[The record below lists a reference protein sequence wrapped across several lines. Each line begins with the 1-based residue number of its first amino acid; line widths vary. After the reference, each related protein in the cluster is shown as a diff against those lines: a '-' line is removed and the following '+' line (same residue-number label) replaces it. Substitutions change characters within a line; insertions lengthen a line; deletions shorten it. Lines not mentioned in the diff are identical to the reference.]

1 MQDRKANYAA
11 LRVANLGSMS
21 GRGAAD
27 EVNLGSRVG
36 LRKIVGQIARYGIV
50 GAAIALLPLQQQAL
64 AQAILPTGFLEM
76 STVPSNGDLNPYG
89 VAFVPDG
96 FPGGALSPGDILVS
110 NFNNSQNQQG
120 TGSTIVRVKPDGT
133 TSLFF
138 QGTPPLGLTTAL
150 GALKSGFVLVGNL
163 PTDAGTLIPG
173 ETGSILV
180 INRQGKQIGTLSDPN
195 LLDGP
200 WDLTILDQGNSAKV
214 FVSNVLN
221 GTVTR
226 LDLAVQG
233 SALSVT
239 NKLTIAF
246 GYAFRTDP
254 AALVVGPTGL
264 AYDAV
269 GDILYVASTGD
280 NEIFKIL
287 HAGVTN
293 MSVSKGTV
301 VYQDNAH
308 LRGPLALA
316 FAPNGHL
323 VTSNGDAVNPPP
335 ATPPP
340 LPSQLVEFTINGQFI
355 GQLSVDPAA
364 GGAFGL
370 AFGQAANAMVR
381 FAAVNDALN
390 TIDVLTL
397 NIP

>member
-1 MQDRKANYAA
+1 MQDRKVNCAA
-11 LRVANLGSMS
+11 LKVANLGSMG

-27 EVNLGSRVG
+27 EVNLGSRTG
-36 LRKIVGQIARYGIV
+36 LRMILGQIARYGIV

-96 FPGGALSPGDILVS
+96 FPGGTLSPGDLLVS

-150 GALKSGFVLVGNL
+150 GVLKSGFVLVGNL
-163 PTDAGTLIPG
+163 PTNTGTLIPG
-173 ETGSILV
+173 EAGSILV

-226 LDLAVQG
+226 LDLAVRG
-233 SALSVT
+233 SALGVT

-287 HAGVTN
+287 HAGATN
-293 MSVSKGTV
+293 MSVSKGNV

-355 GQLSVDPAA
+355 GQLSVDPGPGA
-364 GGAFGL
+364 AFGL
-370 AFGQAANAMVR
+370 AFGQATNAMVR
-381 FAAVNDALN
+381 FAAVNDAIN